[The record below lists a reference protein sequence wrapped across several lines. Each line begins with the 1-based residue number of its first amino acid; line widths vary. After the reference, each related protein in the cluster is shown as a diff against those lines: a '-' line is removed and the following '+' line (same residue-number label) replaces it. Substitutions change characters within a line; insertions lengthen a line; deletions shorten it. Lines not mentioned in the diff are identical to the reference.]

1 MLRKLFNY
9 LGNKLSCLVSL
20 QTFLIVPFIIQIF
33 AGVGVTGWLLLYN
46 EQQSVNEIA
55 AHLSRETAALIEQ
68 EVQSNLRTPH
78 LIARATFSPS
88 QPLLYASP
96 PVPIYTQAGSPLGLL
111 GIELTLP
118 QLRDFLK
125 SLEISRSGQALIID
139 RSGQIVASAI
149 PLPAE
154 GCDRASGLIN
164 ATTQFLVAK
173 FGNIGQLDSPVDLS
187 FELDGAR
194 QLVRVAPLKNTRG
207 LDWMTVVVIPEADFI
222 EPLNAETH
230 PTLLLALN
238 ALGMALLFSTIA
250 SRWVIEP
257 IRQLNTAA
265 KALTR
270 GEWRPTEDIYR
281 ADELGEL
288 AKTFNSMAERLQDSL
303 ATLEAQ
309 NADLQRLDALK
320 DEFLAN
326 TSHELRTP
334 LNGAIGIVE
343 SMLDG
348 ATGPLTPLQRAN
360 LLMVA
365 QSGHRLANLVNDIL
379 DFSKLKHETLE
390 LQLKP
395 LGMRA
400 IAELVLTLSQPLV
413 GSKDLT
419 LVNAISPELPL
430 VYADENRLEQILHN
444 LIGNAIKFTDR
455 GTIAISAVLRGDYLE
470 ITVAD
475 TGIGIPK
482 EKCDRIF
489 ELFEQSDGS
498 TARRYGGTGLG
509 LAIARPLVELQ
520 GGRMW
525 VESNVGLGSR
535 FIFTLPVASCEISV
549 FPPPKSTLNYRFDWG
564 SQIPHD
570 PEPEPTILPPEPDRD
585 RLKILVVDDEPVN
598 LQVLVNH
605 LSVENF
611 DITQASNG
619 RDALAIILEQ
629 GVKPDLVLLDV
640 MMPRVT
646 GFEVCQ
652 KLREKFSATELPI
665 VMLTANTQVSELL
678 DGLAVG
684 ANDYLTKPISKD
696 ELLARIK
703 TQINL
708 SRLRAENIRLSTEVE
723 ITRKLQQMLLPERG
737 ELERIEGL
745 DISGYMEPAEDV
757 GGDYYDILERN
768 GRVKIGIGDVTG
780 HGLESGVLMIMVQ
793 TAVRTLLQNNE
804 TNPARFLQ
812 ALNRTIYNNVQRMS
826 SDRNLTLALID
837 YHQGEVRIS
846 GQHEEILVIRANG
859 AVERI
864 DTLDLGFPIGLV
876 DEISEFVAQE
886 TVRLNPGD
894 GMVLYTDGITEAE
907 NPHRQF
913 YGIERL
919 CEVVSQNWQQSA
931 SAIQRAVIN
940 DVRQHIGTQ
949 KVYDDISLLVL
960 KQQ

>member
-1 MLRKLFNY
+1 MLRQLFNY

-78 LIARATFSPS
+78 LIARATFPPS
-88 QPLLYASP
+88 QLLLYASP
-96 PVPIYTQAGSPLGLL
+96 PVPIYTQAGNPLGLL
-111 GIELTLP
+111 GVELTLP
-118 QLRDFLK
+118 QLRDFLQ

-149 PLPAE
+149 PSSPE
-154 GCDRASGLIN
+154 VPDRSSHLLD
-164 ATTQFLVAK
+164 ATTQFLIAK
-173 FGNIGQLDSPVDLS
+173 FGNLGQLDSPVDLS
-187 FELDGAR
+187 FELDGER
-194 QLVRVAPLKNTRG
+194 QLVRVAPLQNTRG
-207 LDWMTVVVIPEADFI
+207 LDWMTAVVIPEADFI

-230 PTLLLALN
+230 PTVLLALN
-238 ALGMALLFSTIA
+238 ALGMALLFSTLA

-270 GEWRPTEDIYR
+270 GKWQPTEDIYR

-348 ATGPLTPLQRAN
+348 ATGPLTQLQRAN

-395 LGMRA
+395 VGMRA
-400 IAELVLTLSQPLV
+400 IAELVMTLSQPLV
-413 GSKDLT
+413 GSKELQ
-419 LVNAISPELPL
+419 LVNSISPELPL

-455 GTIAISAVLRGDYLE
+455 GKVEISAVLMGDSLE

-475 TGIGIPK
+475 TGIGIAE

-520 GGRMW
+520 GGQIW
-525 VESNVGLGSR
+525 VESEVGVGSR
-535 FIFTLPVASCEISV
+535 FIFTLPVASCEISI
-549 FPPPKSTLNYRFDWG
+549 FSPPKSTLNYRIDFG
-564 SQIPHD
+564 RETACAIAPQPLAIG
-570 PEPEPTILPPEPDRD
+570 PEPER

-605 LSVENF
+605 LSMENF

-619 RDALAIILEQ
+619 RDALAIIIEQ

-652 KLREKFSATELPI
+652 QLREKFSATELPI
-665 VMLTANTQVSELL
+665 VMLTAKTQVSDLL
-678 DGLAVG
+678 FGLAVG

-708 SRLRAENIRLSTEVE
+708 TRLRAENIRLSTELE

-737 ELERIEGL
+737 ELDRIEGL

-757 GGDYYDILERN
+757 GGDYYDVLERD

-793 TAVRTLLQNNE
+793 TAVRTLLQN
-804 TNPARFLQ
+804 
-812 ALNRTIYNNVQRMS
+812 
-826 SDRNLTLALID
+826 
-837 YHQGEVRIS
+837 
-846 GQHEEILVIRANG
+846 
-859 AVERI
+859 
-864 DTLDLGFPIGLV
+864 
-876 DEISEFVAQE
+876 DE
-886 TVRLNPGD
+886 
-894 GMVLYTDGITEAE
+894 
-907 NPHRQF
+907 
-913 YGIERL
+913 
-919 CEVVSQNWQQSA
+919 
-931 SAIQRAVIN
+931 
-940 DVRQHIGTQ
+940 
-949 KVYDDISLLVL
+949 
-960 KQQ
+960 